1 MTYMFIVL
9 HIKVKNKILIF
20 KSILT
25 LLYLLNI
32 KFRIKYIAMKKNTL
46 LKVFLSVFV
55 FTQITF
61 AQVDV
66 VYTDLVWS
74 DEFDSNGA
82 VNSTNWFHQTQLPAG
97 GSWFNGEVQHYT
109 NQLVNSFVNGGFLN
123 IVSKKEPYTN
133 QGITKQ
139 YTSARLNSKFAF
151 LYGRVDV
158 RAKIPINQGTWPAI
172 WMLGKNVNE
181 DGAFFDAQFG
191 TTDWPAC
198 GEIDIMEHGIT
209 PSQPVNYIQSALHT
223 PSSFG
228 NTMNIGGVIAS
239 DLANDYHVYSMNW
252 SPYQI
257 SFLLDG
263 VVFYTYNP
271 AVKTPNNWPFNA
283 EQYLLL
289 NIAMGG
295 IAGTIPPN
303 FTQASM
309 EIDYVR
315 VYQNTIVD
323 TEAPTNFT
331 ASVGAVTSS
340 TIELLLNA
348 TDNSGTVGYNIVYSG
363 GTISLA
369 NASGIQKSVVI
380 PNLLPNTSYSFT
392 VTASD
397 LSGNT
402 YANNPIIVNAT
413 TTGTLGCSGTDSEAQ
428 EGSFT
433 MGYNYAFET
442 LGTDVKITFELLDTD
457 KVGVVAFLR
466 RQAPFTEYQMT
477 NVSGNIYTYTITNQT
492 IGSTINYAVKFAYAG
507 GLSVTKYISYVVGNN
522 CALDVSTYS
531 ELDQFSFL
539 NPADDFL
546 TIESKMDIDKV
557 EIYDMVGNLV
567 LRTMQ
572 NLNRIDIKNLSKGIY
587 LLTVYSSNKRSVKK
601 LIVN

>member
-1 MTYMFIVL
+1 
-9 HIKVKNKILIF
+9 
-20 KSILT
+20 
-25 LLYLLNI
+25 
-32 KFRIKYIAMKKNTL
+32 MKKTTVFIL
-46 LKVFLSVFV
+46 FLSF
-55 FTQITF
+55 FIISQSSK

-82 VNSTNWFHQTQLPAG
+82 VNSTKWFHQTQLPAG

-109 NQLVNSFVNGGFLN
+109 NQLTNSFVNGGFLN
-123 IVSKKEPYTN
+123 IVSKKEPFTD

-151 LYGRVDV
+151 LYGRVDI
-158 RAKIPINQGTWPAI
+158 RAKIPTNQGTWPAL

-181 DGAFFDAQFG
+181 DGGFFDAQFG
-191 TTDWPAC
+191 TTNWPAC

-209 PSQPVNYIQSALHT
+209 PSQPINYIQSALHT

-228 NTMNIGGVIAS
+228 NTTNIGGTIAS
-239 DLANDYHVYSMNW
+239 NLGNDYHVYSMNW
-252 SPYQI
+252 SPFQI
-257 SFLLDG
+257 TFLLDG
-263 VVFYTYNP
+263 VAFYTYNP

-295 IAGTIPPN
+295 VAGTIPSN

-315 VYQNTIVD
+315 VYQNALVD
-323 TEAPTNFT
+323 TTAPINFT
-331 ASVGAVTSS
+331 ATVGTVTSS

-348 TDNSGTVGYNIVYSG
+348 TDNSGTIAYNITYG
-363 GTISLA
+363 GNTISLA
-369 NASGIQKSVVI
+369 NPSGVQKSVIV

-397 LSGNT
+397 LAGNSSVD
-402 YANNPIIVNAT
+402 NPILVNAT
-413 TTGTLGCSGTDSEAQ
+413 TTGVLGCSGTDTEAQ
-428 EGSFT
+428 EGTFSI
-433 MGYNYAFET
+433 GYNYAFET

-466 RQAPFTEYQMT
+466 QQTPFTETQMT
-477 NVSGNIYTYTITNQT
+477 NVSGNIYTKTITGQT
-492 IGSTINYAVKFAYAG
+492 VGATISYAVKFAYAG

-522 CALDVSTYS
+522 CALEVATYA

-546 TIESKMDIDKV
+546 TIETKVPLDKV
-557 EIYDMVGNLV
+557 EIYNMVGNLV
-567 LRTMQ
+567 LSTSDGFAK
-572 NLNRIDIKNLSKGIY
+572 IDVKRLSKGIY
-587 LLTVYSSNKRSVKK
+587 LLAVYSGDKRSVKK
-601 LIVN
+601 LIVK